1 MIQLP
6 TTELSMLILKTMD
19 DSSSGDSTNTNSRS
33 RLPRVH
39 LFFIYYVSWVDKTIT
54 KIRMQKG
61 PNCVMTADHDRNRAR
76 KKTKKHSLTMFHLL
90 IE

>member
-6 TTELSMLILKTMD
+6 TTQNELSMLILKRMD
-19 DSSSGDSTNTNSRS
+19 DSSSGDSANKNSRGW
-33 RLPRVH
+33 LPRVA
-39 LFFIYYVSWVDKTIT
+39 FIYYVSWVDKTMT

-61 PNCVMTADHDRNRAR
+61 PNCVTTADNDRNRAR